1 MTGEGCPLT
10 SANVHTS
17 KCNKISLQRK
27 ETLRYGEVR
36 KLADSLW
43 FLLPVYIIGAQRGK
57 KPSAEQ
63 PLAGQGVGRVDK
75 TESFLLSVVGALF
88 GVRRQLFLSLKSL
101 KVEYLP
107 SSLPLSEAAMFCYAE
122 SLGQTRPIVGLS
134 VSAIPGAH
142 TKPRPGSC
150 LPLRLL
156 PRHV

>member
-1 MTGEGCPLT
+1 MRSGEG
-10 SANVHTS
+10 
-17 KCNKISLQRK
+17 
-27 ETLRYGEVR
+27 R

-57 KPSAEQ
+57 KPSAEL

-107 SSLPLSEAAMFCYAE
+107 VAYLS
-122 SLGQTRPIVGLS
+122 QRPPC
-134 VSAIPGAH
+134 SA
-142 TKPRPGSC
+142 T
-150 LPLRLL
+150 LRVLD
-156 PRHV
+156 RHVP